1 MTTRRAQGYLLNA
14 NVVREKAYG
23 EFRGQRLEANPPK
36 VEFHASCKTFSGVER
51 KIKKKRVIEII
62 LKAERGFFGEM
73 VIIAKNRQLHMRDA
87 LCRPLGSLLWA
98 PSTANS

>member
-36 VEFHASCKTFSGVER
+36 VELHASCKTFSGVER
-51 KIKKKRVIEII
+51 KIKRKRVIEII
-62 LKAERGFFGEM
+62 LKVERGFFGEM

-98 PSTANS
+98 LSTANG

>member
-36 VEFHASCKTFSGVER
+36 VEFEG
-51 KIKKKRVIEII
+51 KIKRKRVIEII

-98 PSTANS
+98 LSTANS